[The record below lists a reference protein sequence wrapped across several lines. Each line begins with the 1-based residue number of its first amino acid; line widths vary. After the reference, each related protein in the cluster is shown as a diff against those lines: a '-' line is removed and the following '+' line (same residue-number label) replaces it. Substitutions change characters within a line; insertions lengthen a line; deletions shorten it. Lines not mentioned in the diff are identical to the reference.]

1 MNNSPASQ
9 HLTEEEIASLYRDW
23 VISAEARGKVS
34 SHYLLYWDRIYFN
47 NYLPYLAYPL
57 VFPRSL
63 SHSGSRY
70 SIQIFESF
78 PGEWEKGLE
87 QSSRISLS
95 FRSYL
100 DEKGKQRGIV
110 LVKAALYK
118 EII

>member
-1 MNNSPASQ
+1 MSNSFK
-9 HLTEEEIASLYRDW
+9 LTAEEITSLHTDW
-23 VISAEARGKVS
+23 IADPELVQNLDSY
-34 SHYLLYWDRIYFN
+34 YLLYWDRIYFN
-47 NYLPYLAYPL
+47 NYLPYLPYPM

-63 SHSGSRY
+63 SHNGSRFG
-70 SIQIFESF
+70 IHIFESF

-100 DEKGKQRGIV
+100 DSEGKKKGIV

-118 EII
+118 EIV

>member
-1 MNNSPASQ
+1 MNISQ
-9 HLTEEEIASLYRDW
+9 DEMTSLYRDW
-23 VISAEARGKVS
+23 VIHPQLAEDLDS
-34 SHYLLYWDRIYFN
+34 YYLLYWDRIYFN
-47 NYLPYLAYPL
+47 NYLPYLSYPV

-63 SHSGSRY
+63 QHNGQRY

-100 DEKGKQRGIV
+100 DSERKTHGIV

>member
-1 MNNSPASQ
+1 MNNSPA
-9 HLTEEEIASLYRDW
+9 LTQEEIASLYRDW

-47 NYLPYLAYPL
+47 NYLPYLAYPM

-63 SHSGSRY
+63 SHNGSRY

-100 DEKGKQRGIV
+100 NGEGKTRGLV

>member
-1 MNNSPASQ
+1 MNNSPV
-9 HLTEEEIASLYRDW
+9 LTQEEITSLYRDW

-57 VFPRSL
+57 VFPRAL

-78 PGEWEKGLE
+78 PGEWLKGEE

-100 DEKGKQRGIV
+100 DEKGKTRGLV

-118 EII
+118 EIV